1 MAGAAVAAII
11 SRTAAK
17 LQNWPKSAP
26 AESTQKPSTGASEAR
41 VGEGE
46 VAKLAG
52 ELENTGS
59 ADDGHADAAAAAV
72 DLAMAVLGGRLADS
86 EGGAIGFGGGGD
98 ELLVQSGA
106 AMDMTR
112 HNACLAVTP
121 RNSRTRISK
130 LNAILDGSDE
140 TNFNRTAPTR
150 KIFSSGV
157 GGKESKTKYYPLAD
171 VSKGRGGADMRAPR
185 VSGSKGGEVAPG
197 GWAPP
202 GGGSKGRRGR
212 RRPGSAQLQVGR
224 PVMAS
229 SGGGAHTA
237 TGDVKRRRRPKA
249 AAHTGEER
257 KREERGASPVSTAT
271 GAEDERRRRPGD
283 D

>member
-130 LNAILDGSDE
+130 LNRGDSTPQAILDGSDE

-157 GGKESKTKYYPLAD
+157 GGKESKTKYYPLYSA
-171 VSKGRGGADMRAPR
+171 SHTGRGGMMQDIT
-185 VSGSKGGEVAPG
+185 KGG
-197 GWAPP
+197 
-202 GGGSKGRRGR
+202 
-212 RRPGSAQLQVGR
+212 
-224 PVMAS
+224 
-229 SGGGAHTA
+229 
-237 TGDVKRRRRPKA
+237 
-249 AAHTGEER
+249 
-257 KREERGASPVSTAT
+257 
-271 GAEDERRRRPGD
+271 
-283 D
+283 